1 MRALILVLIGLV
13 LGAFGTHIVERTLH
27 LQQAYPRAVMDVMQ
41 HHFVAMRS
49 AVKSGKC
56 PVKAS
61 QHNLQAMIN
70 MSQEIDSAFATSD
83 AHFNELANRLHQSL
97 RKTASSTP
105 VDCKGLAAAVHVIS
119 GRCDDCHRE
128 YR

>member
-13 LGAFGTHIVERTLH
+13 FGAFGTHIVERTLH

-41 HHFVAMRS
+41 HHFVAMRTE
-49 AVKSGKC
+49 VKSGKC
-56 PVKAS
+56 PAKAS

-70 MSQEIDSAFATSD
+70 ISQEFGSAFATDD
-83 AHFNELANRLHQSL
+83 AHFSDLANRLRQSL
-97 RKTASSTP
+97 HKTAASTP

-119 GRCDDCHRE
+119 GHCDDCHRE